1 MVKYFLIILTTF
13 FVLGNTYGSEQ
24 TTGNNTIILS
34 GIINNKIINQL
45 ITNIKKQKIVHILIK
60 DDLDMESDD
69 LERFFSELKKL
80 KIKKT
85 VDLSGIPTDNFKTI
99 IEVVMN
105 FLEIFNEVHFGLLT
119 NDLKKILDEKIDQ
132 LECIVESQPSQNKK
146 PNIEIKKLKLTNDA
160 RNLTIILTYRE
171 KIISRKNTKVY
182 FNGQEIDVDEAEDF
196 MPFGFGGPMM
206 AVGGGGSAKGKKDNS
221 PGLERMNVLLES
233 KEVDEEVKNTIKN
246 LLDKINQ
253 RGSNPNN
260 DSERVKYLDIINVIS
275 KIFILKKEDENTIK
289 NHPLG
294 KLVRLSKANEM
305 KEYLKYKE
313 EIVDKVFKVL
323 IPSKSAKKIVDVLMK
338 AIDNIVQIKVNNK
351 VVKRSAILLHG
362 EPGLG
367 KTTVPK
373 EFAKVNNIPYV
384 ILNAGDEKKFF
395 IGGLMIYSGSSWGK
409 IAQVLADKNSKTI
422 IIILDEVDK
431 YSKETQES
439 LLPLLDVNQ
448 KFVDQHLELPLPVD
462 QCIFV
467 LTANNLSNMSDPL
480 KDRCEVINV
489 DHFNFAEKKELAKRT
504 LQQGLSLK
512 FPEKTF
518 EIVGGALDLIV
529 KKSVGSGGR
538 QVQNNSQTVVSY
550 VTNLAINNNNKV
562 MKINEPIIHAALDTM
577 DFNTSP
583 IIAEESKVGYINGV
597 VVKSY
602 RENYKENKVHVVTNI
617 SCVAGSDFN
626 NQHIITPV
634 DQNLNSLIQSLSRSC
649 GLLLSQ
655 MALSNKNLNISIKE
669 PDVSFYESR
678 SLSALIAVSII
689 SAVANKAVKSSSTI
703 IAELLPNNDLEFD
716 PKTAEKIQLGFNYG
730 IRKFVIGNL
739 KPSTSDEDNTSPYS
753 YYITNLIRKFNLKL
767 KKQEGNK
774 LIFYHDYE
782 TAKEDSVY
790 GDLEI
795 CIVTNL
801 KDALDYLLVK

>member
-1 MVKYFLIILTTF
+1 MVIGIRPIHTEEKP
-13 FVLGNTYGSEQ
+13 N
-24 TTGNNTIILS
+24 NNTLTLS
-34 GIINNKIINQL
+34 GIINHKILNQIL
-45 ITNIKKQKIVHILIK
+45 STIKKQKIVHLVIN
-60 DDLDMESDD
+60 DDVDMESDD
-69 LERFFSELKKL
+69 LESFLMELKKM
-80 KIKKT
+80 KMQIKKT
-85 VDLSGIPTDNFKTI
+85 ITIDISRLKVENFTTI
-99 IEVVMN
+99 IEVVIN
-105 FLEIFNEVHFGLLT
+105 FLDLFQDVAFGLL
-119 NDLKKILDEKIDQ
+119 NNELKKILDQKIDQ

-146 PNIEIKKLKLTNDA
+146 ANIEIKKLKLTNA
-160 RNLTIILTYRE
+160 QKNIQIILTYKE
-171 KIISRKNTKVY
+171 KIMIKKNTKV
-182 FNGQEIDVDEAEDF
+182 FVNGQEINVDDAEDF

-206 AVGGGGSAKGKKDNS
+206 AMGGNTNKGKKDNT
-221 PGLERMNVLLES
+221 PGLERMNTLLES
-233 KEVDEEVKNTIKN
+233 KEIDEDVKSAIRN

-275 KIFILKKEDENTIK
+275 KIFLLKKEDEAKIK
-289 NHPLG
+289 NTPLG
-294 KLVRLSKANEM
+294 KLIRLSKANEM

-313 EIVDKVFKVL
+313 EMVENLFKIL

-338 AIDNIVQIKVNNK
+338 AVDNIIQIKINNK
-351 VVKRSAILLHG
+351 VIKRSAILLHG

-409 IAQVLADKNSKTI
+409 IAQIMADKNAKTI
-422 IIILDEVDK
+422 VIILDEVDK

-448 KFVDQHLELPLPVD
+448 KFMDQHLELPLPID

-480 KDRCEVINV
+480 KDRCEIINV
-489 DHFNFAEKKELAKRT
+489 DHFSFVDKKELAKRT
-504 LQQGLSLK
+504 LHQGLSLK
-512 FPEKTF
+512 FPDKTF
-518 EIVGGALDLIV
+518 EISSGALDLIV
-529 KKSVGSGGR
+529 RKSQGSGGR
-538 QVQNNSQTVVSY
+538 QVQNNTQTVISY
-550 VTNLAINNNNKV
+550 VTNMTINSNSKV
-562 MKINEPIIHAALDTM
+562 IKVNEQNIHLALDTIE
-577 DFNTSP
+577 FNTSP
-583 IIAEESKVGYINGV
+583 IIAEESKVGYINGI
-597 VVKSY
+597 VVKTF
-602 RENYKENKVHVVTNI
+602 RENYKENKVHGVTNI

-634 DQNLNSLIQSLSRSC
+634 DQNLNSLVQSISRSS

-678 SLSALIAVSII
+678 SLAALLAVAII
-689 SAVANKAVKSSSTI
+689 SAIANKAVKSSSTI

-730 IRKFVIGNL
+730 LRRFVIGNL
-739 KPSTSDEDNTSPYS
+739 KPSSSDDDNGSPYS
-753 YYITNLIRKFNLKL
+753 YYINNLIRKFNLKL

-774 LIFYHDYE
+774 LIFYHD
-782 TAKEDSVY
+782 AQSSKEDNVY

-795 CIVTNL
+795 CVVTNL
-801 KDALDYLLVK
+801 KEALEYLLVK